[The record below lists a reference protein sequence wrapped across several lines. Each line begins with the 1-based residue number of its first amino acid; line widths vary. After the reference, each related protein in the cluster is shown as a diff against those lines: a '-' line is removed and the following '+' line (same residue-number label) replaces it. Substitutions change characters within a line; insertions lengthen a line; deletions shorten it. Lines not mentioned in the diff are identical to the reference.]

1 MHTLNLKVFIVFCKS
16 EQKFK
21 EKMSDWL
28 EEKTTLK
35 IRIEACNKELQ
46 KLSDRLAEFE
56 EQVKSF

>member
-1 MHTLNLKVFIVFCKS
+1 MFSFSKS

>member
-28 EEKTTLK
+28 EEK